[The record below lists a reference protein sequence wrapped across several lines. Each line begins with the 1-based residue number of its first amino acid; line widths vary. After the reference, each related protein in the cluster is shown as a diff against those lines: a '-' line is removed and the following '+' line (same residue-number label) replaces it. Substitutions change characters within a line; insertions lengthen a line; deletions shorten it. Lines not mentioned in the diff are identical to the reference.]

1 MSGGQ
6 AGLRTAAITL
16 GLAMA
21 IIGVF
26 SLIHGVTTRSSAA
39 DPSLRFSSASPLTKK
54 AATSVSL
61 GPLETDDPPLTR
73 ITRKMATTPTQLTA
87 QIELDEF
94 PPPPAKPTDTNGPDS
109 TDDLVPRKAPA
120 AELMDVEPMPDVPQ
134 RRAPECCERQEQ
146 QLARIALGL
155 ELLARQAAQAVIERA
170 AVEPVPV
177 RTETFITETDRA
189 ATAVIKIERT
199 AEDRDRFSL
208 GVHAA
213 PVSEVFRV
221 LCDLAGLKLEM
232 APAVTE
238 RVTLTLRD
246 VTLGEAINAVLQ
258 HTNLGVERDEHLL
271 RVMPRPLAEDRALR
285 QQPLVT
291 KIYRPELG
299 RMVDVLPLVR
309 PVLTPRIGRVAVMP
323 DPAGRLCPDN
333 VTTPPCGPSEILV
346 IVDRAEVHT
355 AVAKLLKELDDQ
367 KSSP

>member
-6 AGLRTAAITL
+6 AGLRTAATTL
-16 GLAMA
+16 GLALT

-26 SLIHGVTTRSSAA
+26 SLVRGFTARSPAA
-39 DPSLRFSSASPLTKK
+39 DPSLRFASASPLSKRT
-54 AATSVSL
+54 AASVSL

-73 ITRKMATTPTQLTA
+73 TVRKLATLPTQLTS
-87 QIELDEF
+87 QIEADET
-94 PPPPAKPTDTNGPDS
+94 PPPPAKPTDTNGPGS

-120 AELMDVEPMPDVPQ
+120 AELMDLEPMPDATP
-134 RRAPECCERQEQ
+134 RPAPECCERQEQ

-155 ELLARQAAQAVIERA
+155 ELLARQVAQTAIDRA
-170 AVEPVPV
+170 AAEPVPV
-177 RTETFITETDRA
+177 RPETFSTETDRT

-208 GVHAA
+208 GVQAA

-271 RVMPRPLAEDRALR
+271 RVMPRALAEDRALR

-291 KIYRPELG
+291 RIYRPQLG

-323 DPAGRLCPDN
+323 DPAGRLCPDPA
-333 VTTPPCGPSEILV
+333 TIPPCGPSEMLV

-355 AVAKLLKELDDQ
+355 AVAKLLKELDD
-367 KSSP
+367 